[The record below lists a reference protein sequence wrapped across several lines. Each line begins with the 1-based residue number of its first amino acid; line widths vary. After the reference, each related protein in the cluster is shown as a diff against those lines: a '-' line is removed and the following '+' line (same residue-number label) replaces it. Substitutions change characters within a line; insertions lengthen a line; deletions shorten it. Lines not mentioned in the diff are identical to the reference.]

1 MASALACAPDGRNS
15 AQGER
20 RCGPV
25 PVLPIMMCDFGQV
38 APSSQPQRRHSAQP
52 REAVKG

>member
-15 AQGER
+15 ALGER

-25 PVLPIMMCDFGQV
+25 PVLPIMMCDFDQV